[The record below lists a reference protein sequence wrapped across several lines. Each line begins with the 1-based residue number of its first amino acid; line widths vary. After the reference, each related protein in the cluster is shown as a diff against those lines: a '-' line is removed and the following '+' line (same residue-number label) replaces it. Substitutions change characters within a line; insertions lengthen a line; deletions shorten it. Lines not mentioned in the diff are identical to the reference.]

1 MNKSA
6 VFSHFSHI
14 LDNMIE
20 NSLFFDTYFMDP
32 VGIEDI
38 EGSALDEAIPANIC
52 INFGATRGCIV
63 DENYD
68 YERFK
73 IGDGVTLV
81 NNLPFVIDFFTE
93 EDINEICGSEIYAGS
108 EVQF

>member
-1 MNKSA
+1 MAEKSLNSRIINKHDVEA
-6 VFSHFSHI
+6 NWIKATNFIPKQGETIV
-14 LDNMIE
+14 
-20 NSLFFDTYFMDP
+20 Y
-32 VGIEDI
+32 DI
-38 EGSALDEAIPANIC
+38 
-52 INFGATRGCIV
+52 

-68 YERFK
+68 YERLK

-81 NNLPFVIDFFTE
+81 SNLPFVIDFFTK